1 MDGCR
6 TGAAATFGEVVIQ
19 IMNGLELENIYYR
32 QGDFL
37 LKDIRLALPEG
48 TITALAGRSGAGKS
62 TLIKLI
68 GHVFE
73 PGAGKIL
80 YLGKELYEDEK
91 NIRGML
97 SVVYDTP
104 NMNMEL
110 RAERL
115 AKSIQKIEPW
125 FSMEMFYQYMEKA
138 KLNPRQK
145 IRQYSQGMCKKY
157 MLILALCRKPKI
169 LVLDEP
175 TSNVDPV
182 SVWEMRALIAQYR
195 TLEEVTI
202 LYSTH
207 NYGEMKRFADK
218 VILLEDG
225 AVRFTGA
232 AEEFISRF
240 TPELVC

>member
-1 MDGCR
+1 M
-6 TGAAATFGEVVIQ
+6 
-19 IMNGLELENIYYR
+19 MNGLALENIYYR

-37 LKDIRLALPEG
+37 LKDINLALPEG
-48 TITALAGRSGAGKS
+48 TITALTGRSGAGKS

-68 GHVFE
+68 GHVLE
-73 PGAGKIL
+73 PAAGKIR

-91 NIRGML
+91 RIRSML
-97 SVVYDTP
+97 SVVYDVP
-104 NMNMEL
+104 NMNREL

-115 AKSIQKIEPW
+115 AKGIQKIEPW

-157 MLILALCRKPKI
+157 MLILALCRKPRL

-182 SVWEMRALIAQYR
+182 SVREMLALIAQYR
-195 TLEEVTI
+195 TLCEVTI
-202 LYSTH
+202 LFSTH
-207 NYGEMKRFADK
+207 NYGELKRFADA

-225 AVRFTGA
+225 AVRYSGA
-232 AEEFISRF
+232 VEGFISIA
-240 TPELVC
+240 EDSY